1 MRFTSRRFSTCA
13 SCSLDLL
20 TEISELL
27 LSFNSVLEQTSEL
40 DQENIEHLVE
50 AQRTDMIQVMG
61 RLNEEARK
69 VLRAKTK
76 GESITECIQKK
87 TQTWEKLK

>member
-1 MRFTSRRFSTCA
+1 MEMCAPSTCA
-13 SCSLDLL
+13 SCALDLL

-40 DQENIEHLVE
+40 DQGNIEHLVE

-76 GESITECIQKK
+76 GETITECRQKK

>member
-1 MRFTSRRFSTCA
+1 MEMCAPSTCA

-40 DQENIEHLVE
+40 DQGNIEHLVE

-76 GESITECIQKK
+76 GESITECSQKK

>member
-1 MRFTSRRFSTCA
+1 MEECAPTTCA
-13 SCSLDLL
+13 SCALDLL
-20 TEISELL
+20 TEITELL
-27 LSFNSVLEQTSEL
+27 LSFNSVLEQTREL
-40 DQENIEHLVE
+40 GQSNIEHLEE

-76 GESITECIQKK
+76 GETITECSQKK

>member
-1 MRFTSRRFSTCA
+1 MEMCAPSTCA
-13 SCSLDLL
+13 SCALDLL

-40 DQENIEHLVE
+40 GQENIEHLVE
-50 AQRTDMIQVMG
+50 AQRSDMIQVMG
-61 RLNEEARK
+61 KLNDEARK

-76 GESITECIQKK
+76 GETISECSQKK

>member
-1 MRFTSRRFSTCA
+1 MEECAPTTCA
-13 SCSLDLL
+13 SCALDLL
-20 TEISELL
+20 TKITELL

-40 DQENIEHLVE
+40 GQGNIEHLVE
-50 AQRTDMIQVMG
+50 AQRTDIIQVMG

-76 GESITECIQKK
+76 GETITECSQKK

>member
-1 MRFTSRRFSTCA
+1 MEMCAPTTCD
-13 SCSLDLL
+13 SCALDLL
-20 TEISELL
+20 AEITELL
-27 LSFNSVLEQTSEL
+27 LGFNSVLEQTSEL
-40 DQENIEHLVE
+40 GQESIEALVE

-61 RLNEEARK
+61 RLNEETRG

-76 GESITECIQKK
+76 GETVTECSQKK

>member
-1 MRFTSRRFSTCA
+1 MEECAPTTCA
-13 SCSLDLL
+13 SCALDLL
-20 TEISELL
+20 TEITELL

-40 DQENIEHLVE
+40 GQSNIEHLVE
-50 AQRTDMIQVMG
+50 AQRTYMIQVMG

-76 GESITECIQKK
+76 GETVTECSQKK

>member
-1 MRFTSRRFSTCA
+1 MEACAPATCA
-13 SCSLDLL
+13 SCALDLL
-20 TEISELL
+20 TEITELL
-27 LSFNSVLEQTSEL
+27 LSFNNVLEQTSETV
-40 DQENIEHLVE
+40 QGNIEHLVE

-61 RLNEEARK
+61 RLNEEARE

-76 GESITECIQKK
+76 GETITQCSQKK

>member
-1 MRFTSRRFSTCA
+1 MEVCAPATCA
-13 SCSLDLL
+13 SCALDLL
-20 TEISELL
+20 TEITELIL
-27 LSFNSVLEQTSEL
+27 GFNSVLEQTSEL

-50 AQRTDMIQVMG
+50 AQRGDMIQVMG

-69 VLRAKTK
+69 TLRSKTK
-76 GESITECIQKK
+76 GETITVCSQKK